1 MVEEEG
7 MVDVTDKDVEVRVS
21 EAVGFLRL
29 SESGLEAVRS
39 GESHPE
45 GKGDPLETAKIA
57 AILAVKKT
65 PELVPHCHPVRIT
78 GVKVSFDV
86 KDDGVEMRVRVK
98 SVGRTGVEMDAL
110 TGLVVGLVTLW
121 DMVKY
126 AEKDE
131 KGLYPETQI
140 EDIRVVSKEKLSL
153 TE

>member
-1 MVEEEG
+1 MSPEEG
-7 MVDVTDKDVEVRVS
+7 MVDVTEKDVEVRES

-29 SESGLEAVRS
+29 SESGLKAVKS

-45 GKGDPLETAKIA
+45 GKGDPLETAKVA
-57 AILAVKKT
+57 ALLAVKKT

-78 GVKVSFDV
+78 GVKVSFEL
-86 KDDGVEMRVRVK
+86 KEDGVEMRVRVR

-131 KGLYPETQI
+131 EGLYPETRI
-140 EDIRVVSKEKLSL
+140 ENVRVVSKEKKPL